1 MFVPLTENIV
11 CYVKKVIFAE
21 SKGLFGCFSNN
32 KHSIFF
38 TAGPRS
44 NTGLFL
50 CAYTKV
56 FKRFYTWVKIAYAQN
71 KRFRYISLSPVFERG
86 RESPS
91 GVTVRI
97 RSVSNVCQVDN
108 SRFIWKAERLGLD
121 CREVFRGPERFICKA
136 KREAIITSLLRM
148 SVRLE
153 TNGIYLNQVKIPQ
166 IFFQRCKTP
175 VFTHKYVIK

>member
-1 MFVPLTENIV
+1 MFVSLFN
-11 CYVKKVIFAE
+11 KKSNFNDKNDIFAE
-21 SKGLFGCFSNN
+21 SKRIFIHFCHKSTFFS
-32 KHSIFF
+32 

-56 FKRFYTWVKIAYAQN
+56 FKRFYAWVKIAYAQN
-71 KRFRYISLSPVFERG
+71 KRFRYKSLSPVFERG

-91 GVTVRI
+91 GVTK
-97 RSVSNVCQVDN
+97 RSRSGSNVCQVDN
-108 SRFIWKAERLGLD
+108 SRFIWKAERLGLL
-121 CREVFRGPERFICKA
+121 CRVIFRGPEWFLYKA

-153 TNGIYLNQVKIPQ
+153 TNGIYITSVNIPQ
-166 IFFQRCKTP
+166 IYFQRYKTP
-175 VFTHKYVIK
+175 VFTKKYLTK